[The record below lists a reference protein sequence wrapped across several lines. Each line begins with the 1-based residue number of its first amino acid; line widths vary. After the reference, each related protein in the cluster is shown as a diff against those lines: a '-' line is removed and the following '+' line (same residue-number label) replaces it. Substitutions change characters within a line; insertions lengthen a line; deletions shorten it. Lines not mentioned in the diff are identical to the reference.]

1 MVQILSTQQTLSM
14 TDRINEAFT
23 VIIKAFGF
31 TLVAYLGRLGF
42 FFAGFVI

>member
-1 MVQILSTQQTLSM
+1 M
-14 TDRINEAFT
+14 TDRLDEVFT
-23 VIIKAFGF
+23 VVVKAFGF